1 MNRKFKSALS
11 VLLVITMALSL
22 GISAFA
28 EETEGQAQPAVCTGS
43 AEVTDCAADTHVG
56 SCQKNESVETPA
68 AGAEEKQEQEQKQPP
83 AAGAEQGQE
92 QEQKQP
98 PAAGAE
104 EKQEQVH

>member
-28 EETEGQAQPAVCTGS
+28 EETEGQAQPVVCTGS
-43 AEVTDCAADTHVG
+43 AGATDCAADTRVG
-56 SCQKNESVETPA
+56 SCPKNESVETPA
-68 AGAEEKQEQEQKQPP
+68 AEEKQEQGQEQPP
-83 AAGAEQGQE
+83 A
-92 QEQKQP
+92 
-98 PAAGAE
+98 AE